1 VKKGKNEK
9 KRFHLLGNIHYSI
22 FSFKMLRLMGLIN
35 TPLFPQR
42 APQRKI
48 GLGKKTVVMPP
59 PYFSELFHLKPH
71 VNSMPL
77 NLICSHTD
85 SFSSGIQAVIG
96 TESFFFD
103 INFYLMVTIATD
115 FKIPVNTFSK
125 LLSRKEKK

>member
-1 VKKGKNEK
+1 LDSKNMP
-9 KRFHLLGNIHYSI
+9 LLT
-22 FSFKMLRLMGLIN
+22 L
-35 TPLFPQR
+35 R

-71 VNSMPL
+71 VNSMAL

-103 INFYLMVTIATD
+103 INFCPVIIIAAD
-115 FKIPVNTFSK
+115 FKIPVDTFSK
-125 LLSRKEKK
+125 LLSRKEKRIKED